1 MDSAQK
7 TKETLAEL
15 LAENGL
21 SSDSVLYRSTLPEH
35 LEKKD
40 EDGSL
45 WISANPDPS
54 EAVVNVY
61 ETGHLSQAADM
72 GPGLAFAEQE
82 DNEWI
87 ESGRESVSLRLGDV
101 LDQGGL
107 IYPVES
113 VIIEKVWY
121 LTLPQ
126 GRVHVNLRSE

>member
-15 LAENGL
+15 LAEYGL
-21 SSDSVLYRSTLPEH
+21 SRDSALYRATLPEH
-35 LEKKD
+35 LD
-40 EDGSL
+40 SAGGDDVV

-61 ETGHLSQAADM
+61 DTGHLSQAADM
-72 GPGLAFAEQE
+72 GAGLAFTEQE
-82 DNEWI
+82 DNDWI
-87 ESGRESVSLRLGDV
+87 ESGRVSVRLRLGDV

-113 VIIEKVWY
+113 VIIERVWY
-121 LTLPQ
+121 VTLPD
-126 GRVHVNLRSE
+126 GRVSVHHVA